1 MYNSEIYP
9 FDYEAK
15 RSISQKVE
23 VRSGTS
29 TSDYLS
35 KLDVALQVAGHSFD
49 PELVVYNAG
58 TDTLDGDPLG
68 CLRISPDGIINRDE
82 KVFAFARE
90 KNVPLVMLTSGG
102 YMKSSARVIAD
113 SILNLSKKQLIDVRD
128 RTIQNVS
135 GGKHSVL

>member
-1 MYNSEIYP
+1 M
-9 FDYEAK
+9 
-15 RSISQKVE
+15 SQKVE

-35 KLDVALQVAGHSFD
+35 KLDVALQVARGSFD

-58 TDTLDGDPLG
+58 TDILDGDPLG
-68 CLRISPDGIINRDE
+68 CLRISPDGVINRDE

-90 KNVPLVMLTSGG
+90 KKVPLVMLTSGG
-102 YMKSSARVIAD
+102 YMKSSAQVIAD